1 MYPKISIIV
10 PVYQAEDY
18 LPRCI
23 ESLLVQTLSDFE
35 IILVDD
41 GSNDQSGK
49 ICDTYSLGDS
59 RIRAFHKKNEGVS
72 KARQYGLEHAKG
84 EYTIHVDPD
93 DWVSPE
99 MLQELYQVAVEENAD
114 MLICDL
120 IKVYRNKQRYIKQ
133 KPNRLEHESILKE
146 ILSGKLH
153 GSLCNKLIRK
163 ECYDRF
169 AIRFPSQMNVWEDA
183 YVCCSLLKNK
193 IKIAYMPKAYYFY
206 DQYMN
211 SSSATRQVS
220 SLKVESQKLFIQSIE
235 IEFDGTDYAESLY
248 NKKSTTKESAF
259 LSGAYSDFEICELY
273 KEINSQYL
281 NEHYHLKSIK
291 NIRSF
296 CVCLLLKGHG
306 KLAKILRG
314 IAYSKIAYHFKFLA
328 Q

>member
-18 LPRCI
+18 LSRCI
-23 ESLLVQTLSDFE
+23 ESLLSQTLSDFE

-41 GSNDQSGK
+41 GSRDQSGK
-49 ICDTYSLGDS
+49 ICDTYSLSDS
-59 RIRAFHKKNEGVS
+59 RIRVFHKENEGVS
-72 KARQYGLEHAKG
+72 KARQYGLEQAKG

-99 MLQELYQVAVEENAD
+99 MLLELYQVAVEEKAD
-114 MLICDL
+114 MVICDL
-120 IKVYRNKQRYIKQ
+120 IKIYRKKQRYIIQ
-133 KPNRLEHESILKE
+133 KPNRLDHISVLKE

-169 AIRFPSQMNVWEDA
+169 SIKFPPKMNVWEDT
-183 YVCCSLLKNK
+183 YVCCSLLRNN
-193 IKIAYMPKAYYFY
+193 IKISYLPKAYYFY
-206 DQYMN
+206 DQYSN
-211 SSSATRQVS
+211 SGSATRQTS
-220 SLKVESQKLFIQSIE
+220 LLKVESQKLFIQSFE
-235 IEFDGTDYAESLY
+235 REFIGTGFTECLY
-248 NKKSTTKESAF
+248 HKKSTTKESAF
-259 LSGAYSDFEICELY
+259 LSRSYSDFEICELY

-281 NEHYHLKSIK
+281 NENFHLIFIK
-291 NIRSF
+291 NICGF

-306 KLAKILRG
+306 RLAKIFRNM
-314 IAYSKIAYHFKFLA
+314 IYSKFASQFKSFA